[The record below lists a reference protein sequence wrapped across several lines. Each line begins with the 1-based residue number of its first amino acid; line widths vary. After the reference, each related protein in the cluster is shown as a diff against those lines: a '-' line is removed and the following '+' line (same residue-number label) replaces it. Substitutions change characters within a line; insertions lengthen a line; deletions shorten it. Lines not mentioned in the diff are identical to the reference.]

1 MFERAAI
8 RLNFRVQMAELTEN
22 EIIALRRARLE
33 QLQASGNDPFAQTRF
48 ERTHR
53 AAQILADYPAL
64 DGADVRVAGRIK
76 TKRGQGKISFAD
88 LYDPTGK
95 IQIVAQLDRLGE
107 EKMTQWLGLELGDIV
122 GVSGQVFQTKRGETS
137 VAALDFVLLATAI
150 QPMPDKYHGLQDV
163 ETRYRQRYADL
174 IANEEVVEL
183 FKKRSAIT
191 REMRRFL
198 DERGFM
204 EVETPMMQPIAGGAA
219 ARPFVTHHNA
229 LDMPLYLRIA
239 PELYL
244 KRLVVGGLERVYEIN
259 RNFRNEGVDT
269 SHNPEFT
276 MMECYQAFADY
287 HDMMDLT
294 EAMVQTIAGKVNGGT
309 IINYDGHEIDLGQ
322 GWKRATMQELVRE
335 KIGLDLSGHALIEAF
350 EEHVEEGL
358 IAPTF
363 VMDFPV
369 ENSPL
374 AKMKTD
380 DPRFTYRF
388 ELFIG
393 GSEIGNAFSELNDP
407 LDQAERFKSQMKAR
421 AKGDD
426 EAQAYDTDYLR
437 ALQYGLAPSGG
448 LGIGIDR
455 LTMLLTGQN
464 SIREVILFPLL
475 KPELGAVESS
485 AIEAEKYD
493 AEKKILYIKWKSGPI
508 YAYYGIGPKV
518 YREFENAESRG
529 AFFEWRDQREI
540 RGRETVLN
548 FTQRRRDAERT
559 KKLSIDRTLSFEI
572 FSFFVLSASLRLC
585 VKFKSYCTA
594 TLVLSKKLWRNF
606 WKVAQS
612 SAPQV
617 LSWPSNASTG
627 NSSPLKR
634 SKGK

>member
-1 MFERAAI
+1 
-8 RLNFRVQMAELTEN
+8 MAQPTEN
-22 EIIALRRARLE
+22 EIIAGRRARL
-33 QLQASGNDPFAQTRF
+33 QTLQEGGRDPFAQTRF
-48 ERTHR
+48 ARTHL
-53 AAQILADYPAL
+53 AGEIHADYPAL
-64 DGADVRVAGRIK
+64 DGQDVRVAGRIK

-95 IQIVAQLDRLGE
+95 IQIVAQIDRLGE
-107 EKMTQWLGLELGDIV
+107 EKMAEFLSLELGDII
-122 GVSGQVFQTKRGETS
+122 GINGQVFQTKRGEVS
-137 VAALDFVLLATAI
+137 VAVLDFTLLATAI

-163 ETRYRQRYADL
+163 ELRYRQRYADL
-174 IANEEVVEL
+174 IANDEVVEL
-183 FKKRSAIT
+183 FQKRSAIV

-198 DERGFM
+198 DERHFM

-294 EAMVQTIAGKVNGGT
+294 EAMIVHIAEKVNDSK
-309 IINYDGHEIDLGQ
+309 IINYDDNEIDLGQ
-322 GWKRATMQELVRE
+322 PWKRATMQQLVRE
-335 KIGLDLSGHALIEAF
+335 KIGLDLSGLALIEAF
-350 EEHVEEGL
+350 EEHVEGEL
-358 IAPTF
+358 IEPTF

-374 AKMKTD
+374 AKKKAD
-380 DPRFTYRF
+380 DARFTYRF

-407 LDQAERFKSQMKAR
+407 LDQAERFQAQQKAKS
-421 AKGDD
+421 KGDE

-437 ALQYGLAPSGG
+437 ALQFGLAPSGG

-475 KPELGAVESS
+475 KPEMGAVESS
-485 AIEAEKYD
+485 AIDAEKYD
-493 AEKKILYIKWKSGPI
+493 AEKKILYIKWKSGPV
-508 YAYYGIGPKV
+508 YAYYGVGPKV
-518 YREFENAESRG
+518 YREFEQSESRG
-529 AFFEWRDQREI
+529 AFLNSEI
-540 RGRETVLN
+540 
-548 FTQRRRDAERT
+548 
-559 KKLSIDRTLSFEI
+559 
-572 FSFFVLSASLRLC
+572 
-585 VKFKSYCTA
+585 
-594 TLVLSKKLWRNF
+594 
-606 WKVAQS
+606 
-612 SAPQV
+612 
-617 LSWPSNASTG
+617 
-627 NSSPLKR
+627 
-634 SKGK
+634 KGKFDEEKLF

>member
-1 MFERAAI
+1 
-8 RLNFRVQMAELTEN
+8 MAEQSEN
-22 EIIALRRARLE
+22 EIIAGRRARLE
-33 QLQASGNDPFAQTRF
+33 QLQKDGRDPFLQTRF
-48 ERTHR
+48 ERTHL
-53 AAQILADYPAL
+53 ASEIHAQFPEL
-64 DGADVRVAGRIK
+64 DGHDVRVAGRIK

-95 IQIVAQLDRLGE
+95 IQIVAQIDKLGDG
-107 EKMTQWLGLELGDIV
+107 KMAEFLSLELGDIV
-122 GVSGQVFQTKRGETS
+122 GVCGQVFQTKRGETS
-137 VAALDFVLLATAI
+137 VAVLDFTLLATAI
-150 QPMPDKYHGLQDV
+150 QPMPDKYHGLQDI

-183 FKKRSAIT
+183 FQKRSAIV

-198 DERGFM
+198 DERQFM
-204 EVETPMMQPIAGGAA
+204 EVETPMMQAIAGGAA

-269 SHNPEFT
+269 THNPEFT

-294 EAMVQTIAGKVNGGT
+294 EAMIKQIALEVNGT
-309 IINYDGHEIDLGQ
+309 TVVNYDGNEIDLG
-322 GWKRATMQELVRE
+322 GDWKRVSMQELVRE
-335 KIGLDLSGHALIEAF
+335 KIGLDLSGHALVEAF
-350 EEHVEEGL
+350 EEHVEGEL
-358 IAPTF
+358 IQPIF
-363 VMDFPV
+363 VMDYPI

-374 AKMKTD
+374 AKKKAD

-388 ELFIG
+388 EFFIG

-407 LDQAERFKSQMKAR
+407 LDQAERFKAQMKAK
-421 AKGDD
+421 AKGDE

-475 KPELGAVESS
+475 KPELGSVDSS
-485 AIEAEKYD
+485 AIDAEKYD
-493 AEKKILYIKWKSGPI
+493 VEKKILYIKWKSGPI
-508 YAYYGIGPKV
+508 YAYYGVGPKV
-518 YREFENAESRG
+518 YREFEQAESRG
-529 AFFEWRDQREI
+529 AFLNQEI
-540 RGRETVLN
+540 
-548 FTQRRRDAERT
+548 
-559 KKLSIDRTLSFEI
+559 
-572 FSFFVLSASLRLC
+572 
-585 VKFKSYCTA
+585 
-594 TLVLSKKLWRNF
+594 
-606 WKVAQS
+606 
-612 SAPQV
+612 
-617 LSWPSNASTG
+617 
-627 NSSPLKR
+627 
-634 SKGK
+634 KGKFEEEKLF

>member
-1 MFERAAI
+1 
-8 RLNFRVQMAELTEN
+8 MAQPTEN
-22 EIIALRRARLE
+22 EIIAGRRARLE
-33 QLQASGNDPFAQTRF
+33 QLQKDGRDPFVHTRF
-48 ERTHR
+48 ERTHL
-53 AAQILADYPAL
+53 AGEIHAQYPDN
-64 DGADVRVAGRIK
+64 DGKDVRVAGRIK

-95 IQIVAQLDRLGE
+95 VQVVAQIDKLGE
-107 EKMTQWLGLELGDIV
+107 EKMAEWLSLELGDIV
-122 GVSGQVFQTKRGETS
+122 GISGAVFQTKRGETS
-137 VAALDFVLLATAI
+137 VAVQDFTLLATAI

-183 FKKRSAIT
+183 FQKRSAIV

-198 DERGFM
+198 DERHFM

-294 EAMVQTIAGKVNGGT
+294 EAMIAHIAEQVNGSKT
-309 IINYDGHEIDLGQ
+309 INYDGNEIDLGQ
-322 GWKRATMQELVRE
+322 GWKRASMQELVRE

-350 EEHVEEGL
+350 EEHVEEEL
-358 IAPTF
+358 IEPTF

-374 AKMKTD
+374 AKKKSD
-380 DPRFTYRF
+380 DERFTYRF

-407 LDQAERFKSQMKAR
+407 LDQAERFKSQMKAK
-421 AKGDD
+421 AKGDE
-426 EAQAYDTDYLR
+426 EAQSYDTDYLR

-475 KPELGAVESS
+475 KPELGGVDSS
-485 AIEAEKYD
+485 AIDAEKYD

-508 YAYYGIGPKV
+508 TAYYGVGPKV
-518 YREFENAESRG
+518 YREFEQSESRG
-529 AFFEWRDQREI
+529 AFLNSEIKGHFEE
-540 RGRETVLN
+540 E
-548 FTQRRRDAERT
+548 
-559 KKLSIDRTLSFEI
+559 KLF
-572 FSFFVLSASLRLC
+572 
-585 VKFKSYCTA
+585 
-594 TLVLSKKLWRNF
+594 
-606 WKVAQS
+606 
-612 SAPQV
+612 
-617 LSWPSNASTG
+617 
-627 NSSPLKR
+627 
-634 SKGK
+634 

>member
-1 MFERAAI
+1 
-8 RLNFRVQMAELTEN
+8 MAEPTEN
-22 EIIALRRARLE
+22 EIIAGRRARLQ
-33 QLQASGNDPFAQTRF
+33 QLQANGNDPFAQTRF
-48 ERTHR
+48 ERTHL
-53 AAQILADYPAL
+53 ASAIHADYPAL

-95 IQIVAQLDRLGE
+95 IQLVAQIDKLGD
-107 EKMTQWLGLELGDIV
+107 EKMATWLSLELGDIV
-122 GVSGQVFQTKRGETS
+122 GISGQVFQTKRGETS
-137 VAALDFVLLATAI
+137 VAVLDFVLLATAI

-163 ETRYRQRYADL
+163 ELRYRQRYADL
-174 IANEEVVEL
+174 IANDEVVEL
-183 FKKRSAIT
+183 FQKRSAIV

-198 DERGFM
+198 DERHFM
-204 EVETPMMQPIAGGAA
+204 EVETPMMQAIPGGAA

-259 RNFRNEGVDT
+259 RNFRNEGIDT
-269 SHNPEFT
+269 THNPEFT

-294 EAMVQTIAGKVNGGT
+294 EGMIAHIAQQVNGSKT
-309 IINYDGHEIDLGQ
+309 IRYEENEIDLGQ
-322 GWKRATMQELVRE
+322 SWKRASMQQLVRE
-335 KIGLDLSGHALIEAF
+335 KIGLDLTGNALIKAF
-350 EEHVEEGL
+350 EEHVEETL

-374 AKMKTD
+374 AKKKTG

-393 GSEIGNAFSELNDP
+393 GAEIGNAFSELNDP
-407 LDQAERFKSQMKAR
+407 LDQAERFRAQAR
-421 AKGDD
+421 AKAGGDE
-426 EAQAYDTDYLR
+426 EAQPADTDYLR

-475 KPELGAVESS
+475 KPEAGAAESS
-485 AIEAEKYD
+485 AIDADKYD
-493 AEKKILYIKWKSGPI
+493 AEKKILYIKWKSGPVT
-508 YAYYGIGPKV
+508 AYYGVGPKI
-518 YREFENAESRG
+518 YREFEQSEARG
-529 AFFEWRDQREI
+529 AF
-540 RGRETVLN
+540 
-548 FTQRRRDAERT
+548 
-559 KKLSIDRTLSFEI
+559 LSEQI
-572 FSFFVLSASLRLC
+572 
-585 VKFKSYCTA
+585 
-594 TLVLSKKLWRNF
+594 
-606 WKVAQS
+606 
-612 SAPQV
+612 
-617 LSWPSNASTG
+617 
-627 NSSPLKR
+627 
-634 SKGK
+634 KGKFEEEKLF

>member
-1 MFERAAI
+1 
-8 RLNFRVQMAELTEN
+8 MAELTDN
-22 EIIALRRARLE
+22 EIIAGRRARLL
-33 QLQASGNDPFAQTRF
+33 QLQADGRDPFAQTRF

-53 AAQILADYPAL
+53 AAQIHAAYPAL
-64 DGADVRVAGRIK
+64 DGAEVRVAGRIK

-88 LYDPTGK
+88 LYDPSGK
-95 IQIVAQLDRLGE
+95 IQVVAQLDRLGE
-107 EKMTQWLGLELGDIV
+107 EKMNQWLSLELGDIV
-122 GVSGQVFQTKRGETS
+122 GVCGQVFQTKRGEVS
-137 VAALDFVLLATAI
+137 VAATDFVLLATAI
-150 QPMPDKYHGLQDV
+150 APMPDKYHGLQDV

-174 IANEEVVEL
+174 IANDEVVEL
-183 FKKRSAIT
+183 FKKRSAIV

-198 DERGFM
+198 DEREFM

-259 RNFRNEGVDT
+259 RNFRNEGIDT

-287 HDMMDLT
+287 YDMMNLT
-294 EAMVQTIAGKVNGGT
+294 EAMITTIAEKVNGST
-309 IINYDGHEIDLGQ
+309 LINYGGNEIDLGQ
-322 GWKRATMQELVRE
+322 SWKRATMQQLVRE

-358 IAPTF
+358 TAPTF

-369 ENSPL
+369 ESSPL
-374 AKMKTD
+374 AKKKTD

-407 LDQAERFKSQMKAR
+407 LDQAERFAAQMKAK
-421 AKGDD
+421 AKGDE
-426 EAQAYDTDYLR
+426 EAQSYDTDYLR

-475 KPELGAVESS
+475 KPEMGAVESS

-493 AEKKILYIKWKSGPI
+493 ADKKILYIKWASGPV
-508 YAYYGIGPKV
+508 YAYYGVGPKV
-518 YREFENAESRG
+518 YREFEASESRG
-529 AFFEWRDQREI
+529 AFVNREI
-540 RGRETVLN
+540 
-548 FTQRRRDAERT
+548 
-559 KKLSIDRTLSFEI
+559 
-572 FSFFVLSASLRLC
+572 
-585 VKFKSYCTA
+585 
-594 TLVLSKKLWRNF
+594 
-606 WKVAQS
+606 
-612 SAPQV
+612 
-617 LSWPSNASTG
+617 
-627 NSSPLKR
+627 
-634 SKGK
+634 KGKFEGEKLF